1 MSIFNDEAFHY
12 SDQGITSGAALIA
25 SDELSI
31 VSPTTGQKVFQASL
45 TNNSITTTLGMLTV
59 PNVLITN
66 TLQVNGSIVS
76 DLKIT
81 DTFIELN
88 HNNTADATDSGVM
101 VKYHNG
107 VDKWAGWFRDSDT
120 GQFGFVKDITTAPIG
135 NLNLNMTSLA
145 DLNVGNM
152 LATQT
157 LGIFRGGDNCVFNID
172 PTGHTAT
179 ITLLSNG
186 NAYTLTLPNKSGVLT
201 TNDQIV
207 DISTL
212 DATVATLN
220 TSVSTLNTS
229 VSTLNTSVSTLNGR
243 VNQDV
248 RSTASPTFNTPILAG
263 LTIQNTIVNSGLN
276 SSLFTYLP
284 FTDGANYIRGNT
296 TMEKGTI
303 TMNGAIN
310 INTSG
315 TATTT
320 IGNTSCV
327 TDVFIRTGNG
337 RYILIGDS
345 GTSSVEIGN
354 ASTYNVQV
362 QGATIN
368 LGNDTVG
375 GNVYIRAPNPS
386 GVFINSNSGLNCG
399 NTLIGH
405 ETNPRNVDV
414 RSAGAVQLNAF
425 GTGVTIIGSSTGGN
439 IALITSNTSSVNIGT
454 ASNGVVDIQAATL
467 NLDTTGTGATNIG
480 SSTGGNIALVTSN
493 TSSVNIGTAGNGTV
507 NIQANTVNLDTIGT
521 GAVNIATSTTSGI
534 VNIGNTAAANWV
546 ALWGGN
552 TLQLNNGTGAGNVQ
566 IGKSD
571 MAGFV
576 AINSGTQGV
585 FFTSTTDATY
595 PNVAPVMFQ
604 GGIGIAKSCY
614 VGTNLSVGGSIKQG
628 SNTFT
633 LPSTSGTL
641 ALAGGTVDTWVNPYV
656 AYVDGDT
663 DTIISVNTTLSADL
677 YCKNLTVNT
686 GVSLY
691 TNGWVV
697 YCQGVITLTGTAIIH
712 CNGGSG
718 TASGGVKAG
727 QSGSSL
733 GQGAAGGAFG
743 SHANGVAGDNSTNTT
758 LNNVSN
764 YLGSVGS
771 NGNIDTGGT
780 YWGGMAGTVTMSS
793 YAVPKSFRLPLY
805 FLGLMDANNVKYTAG
820 SGGGGAG
827 DHWNGSTW
835 FSATN
840 PGQGGGG
847 AGGGYMMLICKQIV
861 GTGSLQANGGNG
873 TGANTVFG
881 GGGGGGLIYVITH
894 SFDTGL
900 SVSVVGGS
908 GWSSGKPGMFY
919 KIIV

>member
-1 MSIFNDEAFHY
+1 MSIFNDESFHY

-172 PTGHTAT
+172 PTGHTAS

-220 TSVSTLNTS
+220 
-229 VSTLNTSVSTLNGR
+229 GR

-248 RSTASPTFNTPILAG
+248 RSTASPTFNTPILTG
-263 LTIQNTIVNSGLN
+263 LTVQNTIVNSGLDTTK
-276 SSLFTYLP
+276 FTYLP
-284 FTDGANYIRGNT
+284 YTDGANYIRGNT
-296 TMEKGTI
+296 TIEKGTI
-303 TMNGAIN
+303 TLTGTTS

-315 TATTT
+315 TAATT
-320 IGNTSCV
+320 IGNTSG
-327 TDVFIRTGNG
+327 TSDVLIRAGNG
-337 RYILIGDS
+337 YNVRLGDTGTSSILIG
-345 GTSSVEIGN
+345 N
-354 ASTYNVQV
+354 PSTLNTLLE
-362 QGATIN
+362 GSTIN
-368 LGNDTVG
+368 IGNDTVG

-386 GVFINSNSGLNCG
+386 SVLINSIAGPNCG

-405 ETNPRNVDV
+405 EDNPRNVDV
-414 RSAGAVQLNAF
+414 RSSGAVQLNAY
-425 GTGVTIIGSSTGGN
+425 GTGVTNIGSSTGGN
-439 IALITSNTSSVNIGT
+439 IALMTSNTSSVNIGT
-454 ASNGVVDIQAATL
+454 ASNGVVDIQAATV

-493 TSSVNIGTAGNGTV
+493 TSSVYIGTATIGTV
-507 NIQANTVNLDTIGT
+507 NIQANAVNIDTIGT
-521 GAVNIATSTTSGI
+521 GSVNIATSTTSGL
-534 VNIGNTAAANWV
+534 VSIGSIAANNWV
-546 ALWGGN
+546 TLYGGN
-552 TLQLNNGTGAGNVQ
+552 LQLNNGTGAGNVR

-571 MAGFV
+571 MSGY
-576 AINSGTQGV
+576 IQIDGGTQGV
-585 FFTSTTDATY
+585 YFSSTTDATY
-595 PNVAPVMFQ
+595 PNTAPVMFQ

-805 FLGLMDANNVKYTAG
+805 FLGLLDANNVKYTAG